1 MHRAQMNIERSLS
14 QVSKEGLQHSDFNG
28 AGGWGGG
35 GGGHYLFS
43 TFFPK
48 SESER
53 ELFKAK

>member
-1 MHRAQMNIERSLS
+1 MNIERSLS
-14 QVSKEGLQHSDFNG
+14 QVNKEDSARSDFSS
-28 AGGWGGG
+28 AVVRGGREV
-35 GGGHYLFS
+35 YLFS